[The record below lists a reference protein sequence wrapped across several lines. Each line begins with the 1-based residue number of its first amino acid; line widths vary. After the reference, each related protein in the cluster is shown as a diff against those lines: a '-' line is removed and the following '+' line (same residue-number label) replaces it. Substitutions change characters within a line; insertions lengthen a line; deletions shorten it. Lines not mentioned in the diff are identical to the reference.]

1 MVRMPVMLAILLS
14 VWQVVSMGVAHAQDA
29 HVERLL
35 RMKAFNQVFEG
46 FDYYTVTIEEDHPE
60 DDGSR
65 EVLAVASG
73 KFLEHAKRLKVLF
86 LIAGEEIIG
95 GQILEGTELP
105 PCVSSESHPS
115 SSL

>member
-1 MVRMPVMLAILLS
+1 MPLILS
-14 VWQVVSMGVAHAQDA
+14 VIFYVLGIVSVGVAHAQDA

-35 RMKAFNQVFEG
+35 RVKAFNQVFEG
-46 FDYYTVTIEEDHPE
+46 FDYYTVTIEEDHPQ

-73 KFLEHAKRLKVLF
+73 KFFEHAKRLKVLF
-86 LIAGEEIIG
+86 LIAGENIIG
-95 GQILEGTELP
+95 GQILEGTDLP
-105 PCVSSESHPS
+105 PCTSSVSNPS

>member
-1 MVRMPVMLAILLS
+1 
-14 VWQVVSMGVAHAQDA
+14 
-29 HVERLL
+29 
-35 RMKAFNQVFEG
+35 MKVFNQVFEG
-46 FDYYTVTIEEDHPE
+46 FDFYSVRIEEDHPQ

-73 KFLEHAKRLKVLF
+73 KFLEHAKRLKVLV

-95 GQILEGTELP
+95 GQILEGTDLP